1 MEFTQK
7 QLEVMNFALQL
18 LFDVLAE
25 DRAILSP
32 AELAALEDTVETQLK
47 IQSALRDAVL
57 V

>member
-32 AELAALEDTVETQLK
+32 AELATLEDTVETQLK